1 MIAPDGC
8 IDIVFQIG
16 QDRATLHG
24 MIVGTLDRSLY
35 VDLAYDRLHTFGIRF
50 YPGGLQ
56 ALREPADLFTNQILD
71 LSEIWKELQTELTG
85 HLQTA
90 ASTEHFILL
99 TDRSLLSRLSD
110 CPAGDDLF
118 QNALVQIWQAQGIL
132 TVKELARREC
142 VSERQLRRI
151 FMNAPA

>member
-1 MIAPDGC
+1 MSPPFVPVQARSSILNLPGKYNEWRPSVKLHKYVYCYWMSAIRSSQDSLSPISISGRKEMIAPDGC

-56 ALREPADLFTNQILD
+56 AFLREPADLFT
-71 LSEIWKELQTELTG
+71 
-85 HLQTA
+85 
-90 ASTEHFILL
+90 
-99 TDRSLLSRLSD
+99 
-110 CPAGDDLF
+110 
-118 QNALVQIWQAQGIL
+118 
-132 TVKELARREC
+132 
-142 VSERQLRRI
+142 
-151 FMNAPA
+151 